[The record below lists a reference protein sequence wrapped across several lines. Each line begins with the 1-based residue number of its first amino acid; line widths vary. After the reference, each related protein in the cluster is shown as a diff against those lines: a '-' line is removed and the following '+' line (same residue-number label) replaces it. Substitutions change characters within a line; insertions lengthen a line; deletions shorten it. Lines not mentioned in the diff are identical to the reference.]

1 MNKIKTVCYL
11 LLIAFQFSF
20 AQVDPQIMDLIAQVN
35 SDSLYENLRIL
46 TGEKPITLFAGPIF
60 ISSRH
65 KDDVGNSY
73 AAEFIYRKLQQYG
86 YETFR
91 QDFQFPGQNI
101 YAYKPGIKLPN
112 QQIII
117 CAHYDCMPPGNIAP
131 GADDNGSGTAAV
143 LEIARLL
150 KNVTTDYTIIFAL
163 WDNEEQGLL
172 GSAYYAFQA
181 NSRKDVIIGVINLDM
196 IGYDS
201 NNDMKMEIHTRDVK
215 ESNQIASK
223 ISKLNSFYGIGLSP
237 SIVNPG
243 STSSD
248 HASFWNFNYSA
259 VLLIESFADFNPY
272 YHKQTD
278 TIDKMNKTF
287 FTKNTQL
294 ALASLC
300 DYAQIATSV
309 QVLEVPTSFQL
320 FQNYPNPFNPTTTIS
335 YVIPSETR
343 NLKDF
348 SPDPSNDGRGRN
360 DIVWV
365 TLKIY
370 DVLGREVATLVDE
383 FKQPGI
389 YNFEWRIENLEIT
402 SGAYFYTLRA
412 GNFVQTKKMV
422 IIK

>member
-1 MNKIKTVCYL
+1 MAKSKTVWCL
-11 LLIAFQFSF
+11 LIIAFQFSF
-20 AQVDPQIMDLIAQVN
+20 AQVDPQIMELVAQVN
-35 SDSLYENLRIL
+35 SDSLYENLKIL

-73 AAEFIYRKLQQYG
+73 AAEFIYRKFRQYG
-86 YETFR
+86 YETYR

-101 YAYKPGIKLPN
+101 YAYKPGSKLPN
-112 QQIII
+112 QQLII
-117 CAHYDCMPPGNIAP
+117 CAHYDNMPQGNKAP

-215 ESNQIASK
+215 ESNQMASK
-223 ISKLNSFYGIGLSP
+223 ISKLNSFYGIGLST

-243 STSSD
+243 SASSD

-259 VLLIESFADFNPY
+259 VLLIESFADFNAY

-287 FTKNTQL
+287 YTKNTQL

-300 DYAQIATSV
+300 DYAQITISS
-309 QVLEVPTSFQL
+309 QELEIPTLFQL
-320 FQNYPNPFNPTTTIS
+320 FQNYPNPFNPTTKIRFQINER
-335 YVIPSETR
+335 VHVKLVVFDLLGNEIAV
-343 NLKDF
+343 LKDEVMHPNQYELHF
-348 SPDPSNDGRGRN
+348 NAERN
-360 DIVWV
+360 NQH
-365 TLKIY
+365 LS
-370 DVLGREVATLVDE
+370 
-383 FKQPGI
+383 
-389 YNFEWRIENLEIT
+389 
-402 SGAYFYTLRA
+402 SGVYFYALYA
-412 GNFVQTKKMV
+412 GKNFSVKKM
-422 IIK
+422 ILAK